1 MVKPIPQYGK
11 TIRLTKE
18 TLEGL
23 LPWDSDPNHAFL
35 KMKAEIETNHALAIL
50 PIQERTSAPQPTHN
64 YSPCKFDEGALIK
77 TIQEA
82 IISSLEKIRDESH

>member
-23 LPWDSDPNHAFL
+23 LPYDSDPNHAFL
-35 KMKAEIETNHALAIL
+35 KMRDALNKPVVVSGPA
-50 PIQERTSAPQPTHN
+50 QEPH
-64 YSPCKFDEGALIK
+64 PCKFDEGTIITAIK
-77 TIQEA
+77 QGIKET
-82 IISSLEKIRDESH
+82 LESFRE

>member
-23 LPWDSDPNHAFL
+23 LPYDSDPNQAFL
-35 KMKAEIETNHALAIL
+35 KMKAELETHRALSIL
-50 PIQERTSAPQPTHN
+50 PNQPPTSTPQPVTVTH
-64 YSPCKFDEGALIK
+64 SCKFDEGTIITAIK
-77 TIQEA
+77 EGIKET
-82 IISSLEKIRDESH
+82 LESFRD